1 MDDNGIILQS
11 SERLISEAKKLNI
24 IISTAESC
32 TGGMLASFLT
42 SIPGSSA
49 VFDRGFITYS
59 NSSKI
64 DLLNVNPN
72 TIDNFGAVSDKT
84 AREMA
89 LGAVKNSKANLAVS
103 ITGVA
108 GPDGGSEANPV
119 GTVYIVTSNGNNII
133 NSRKFIIK
141 DKGRDYIRKMASL
154 EAINMLSLSL
164 R

>member
-1 MDDNGIILQS
+1 MDDNDIILQS

-24 IISTAESC
+24 VVSTAESC

-89 LGAVKNSKANLAVS
+89 LGAVKNSKANLAAS

-108 GPDGGSEANPV
+108 GPEGGTKVNPV
-119 GTVYIVTSNGNNII
+119 GTVHIATSNSNNII

-141 DKGRDYIRKMASL
+141 DGGRDYIRKMASL
-154 EAINMLSLSL
+154 EAINMLSLSI

>member
-1 MDDNGIILQS
+1 MDDNNIILQS

-108 GPDGGSEANPV
+108 GPEGGTKANPV
-119 GTVYIVTSNGNNII
+119 GTVHIATSNSNNII

-141 DKGRDYIRKMASL
+141 DKGRVYIRKMASL
-154 EAINMLSLSL
+154 EAINMLSLSIS
-164 R
+164 

>member
-89 LGAVKNSKANLAVS
+89 LGAVKNSKANLAAS

-108 GPDGGSEANPV
+108 GPEGGTKVNPI
-119 GTVYIVTSNGNNII
+119 GTVHIATSNSNNII

-154 EAINMLSLSL
+154 EAINMLSLSI

>member
-1 MDDNGIILQS
+1 MDDNDIILQS

-59 NSSKI
+59 DSSKI

-108 GPDGGSEANPV
+108 GPEGGTEVNPV
-119 GTVYIVTSNGNNII
+119 GTVHIVTSNSNNII

-154 EAINMLSLSL
+154 EAINMLSLSIS
-164 R
+164 

>member
-1 MDDNGIILQS
+1 MDDNDIILQS

-59 NSSKI
+59 DSSKI

-108 GPDGGSEANPV
+108 GPEGGTEVNPV
-119 GTVYIVTSNGNNII
+119 GTVHIVTSNSNNII

-154 EAINMLSLSL
+154 EAINMLSLSI

>member
-1 MDDNGIILQS
+1 MNDNDIILQS

-42 SIPGSSA
+42 SVPGSSE

-64 DLLNVNPN
+64 DLLDVNTN
-72 TIDNFGAVSDKT
+72 TIENFGAVSDKT
-84 AREMA
+84 AKEMA

-154 EAINMLSLSL
+154 EAINMLSLSI

>member
-1 MDDNGIILQS
+1 MDDNDIILQS
-11 SERLISEAKKLNI
+11 SERLISEAKKLYL

-59 NSSKI
+59 DSSKI

-108 GPDGGSEANPV
+108 GPEGGTEVNPV
-119 GTVYIVTSNGNNII
+119 GTVHIVTSNSNNII

>member
-1 MDDNGIILQS
+1 MNDNDIILQS

-42 SIPGSSA
+42 SIPGSSE
-49 VFDRGFITYS
+49 VFDRGFVTYS

-64 DLLNVNPN
+64 DLLDVNTN

-89 LGAVKNSKANLAVS
+89 LGAVKNSKADLSVS

-108 GPDGGSEANPV
+108 GPDGGTEANPV

>member
-89 LGAVKNSKANLAVS
+89 LGAVKNSKANLAAS

-108 GPDGGSEANPV
+108 GPEGGTKVNPV
-119 GTVYIVTSNGNNII
+119 GTVHIATSNSNNII

-154 EAINMLSLSL
+154 EAINMLSLSIS
-164 R
+164 

>member
-1 MDDNGIILQS
+1 MDDNDIILQS
-11 SERLISEAKKLNI
+11 SERLISEAKKLNL

-42 SIPGSSA
+42 SIPGSSE
-49 VFDRGFITYS
+49 V
-59 NSSKI
+59 I
-64 DLLNVNPN
+64 DLLDVNTN

-89 LGAVKNSKANLAVS
+89 LGAVKNSKADLSVS

-108 GPDGGSEANPV
+108 GPDGGTEANPV

>member
-1 MDDNGIILQS
+1 MDDNNIILQS

-89 LGAVKNSKANLAVS
+89 LGAVKNSKANLAAS

-108 GPDGGSEANPV
+108 GPEGGTKVNPV
-119 GTVYIVTSNGNNII
+119 GTVHIATSNSNNII

-154 EAINMLSLSL
+154 EAINMLSLSIS
-164 R
+164 

>member
-1 MDDNGIILQS
+1 MDDNDIILQS

-108 GPDGGSEANPV
+108 GPEGGTEVNPV
-119 GTVYIVTSNGNNII
+119 GTVHIVTSNSNNII

-154 EAINMLSLSL
+154 EAINMLSLSI

>member
-89 LGAVKNSKANLAVS
+89 LGAVKNSKANLAAS

-108 GPDGGSEANPV
+108 GPEGGTKVNPI
-119 GTVYIVTSNGNNII
+119 GTVHIATSNSNNII

-154 EAINMLSLSL
+154 EAINMLSLSIS
-164 R
+164 

>member
-1 MDDNGIILQS
+1 MDDNDIILQS

-89 LGAVKNSKANLAVS
+89 LGAVKNSKANLAAS

-108 GPDGGSEANPV
+108 GPEGGTKVNPV
-119 GTVYIVTSNGNNII
+119 GTVHIATSNSNNII

-154 EAINMLSLSL
+154 EAINMLSLSIS
-164 R
+164 

>member
-1 MDDNGIILQS
+1 MDDNDIILQS

-89 LGAVKNSKANLAVS
+89 LGAVKNSKANLAAS

-108 GPDGGSEANPV
+108 GPEGGTKVNPV
-119 GTVYIVTSNGNNII
+119 GTVHIATSNSNNII

-154 EAINMLSLSL
+154 EAINMLFLSIT
-164 R
+164 

>member
-1 MDDNGIILQS
+1 MDDNDIILQS

-72 TIDNFGAVSDKT
+72 TINNFGAVSDKT

-89 LGAVKNSKANLAVS
+89 LGAVKNSKANLAAS

-108 GPDGGSEANPV
+108 GPEGGTKVNPV
-119 GTVYIVTSNGNNII
+119 GTVHIATSNSNNII

-141 DKGRDYIRKMASL
+141 YKGRDYIRKMASL
-154 EAINMLSLSL
+154 EAINMLSLSIS
-164 R
+164 

>member
-42 SIPGSSA
+42 SIQGSSA

-89 LGAVKNSKANLAVS
+89 LGAVKNSKANLAAS

-108 GPDGGSEANPV
+108 GPEGGTKVNPV
-119 GTVYIVTSNGNNII
+119 GTVHIATSNSNNII

-154 EAINMLSLSL
+154 EAINMLSLSIS
-164 R
+164 

>member
-1 MDDNGIILQS
+1 
-11 SERLISEAKKLNI
+11 
-24 IISTAESC
+24 
-32 TGGMLASFLT
+32 MLASFLT

-89 LGAVKNSKANLAVS
+89 LGAVKNSKANLAAS

-108 GPDGGSEANPV
+108 GPEGGTKVNPV
-119 GTVYIVTSNGNNII
+119 GTVHIATSNSNNII

-154 EAINMLSLSL
+154 EAINMLSLSIS
-164 R
+164 

>member
-1 MDDNGIILQS
+1 MDDNDIILQS

-24 IISTAESC
+24 IVSTAESC

-49 VFDRGFITYS
+49 VFDIGFITYS

-72 TIDNFGAVSDKT
+72 TIDSFGAVSDKT

-89 LGAVKNSKANLAVS
+89 LGAVKNSKANLAVA

-108 GPDGGSEANPV
+108 GPGGGTKVNPV
-119 GTVYIVTSNGNNII
+119 GTVHIATSNSNNII

-154 EAINMLSLSL
+154 EAINMLSLSI

>member
-1 MDDNGIILQS
+1 MDDNDIILQS

-24 IISTAESC
+24 IVSTAESC

-49 VFDRGFITYS
+49 VFDIGFITYS

-72 TIDNFGAVSDKT
+72 TIDSFGAVSDKT

-89 LGAVKNSKANLAVS
+89 LGAVKNSKANLAVA

-108 GPDGGSEANPV
+108 GPGGGTKVNPV
-119 GTVYIVTSNGNNII
+119 GTVHIATSNSNNII

-141 DKGRDYIRKMASL
+141 DGGRDYIRKMASL
-154 EAINMLSLSL
+154 EAINMLSLSI

>member
-1 MDDNGIILQS
+1 MNDNDIILQS

-64 DLLNVNPN
+64 DLLDVNTN

-108 GPDGGSEANPV
+108 GPDGGTEANPV

>member
-1 MDDNGIILQS
+1 MDDNDIILQS

-24 IISTAESC
+24 IVSTAESC

-89 LGAVKNSKANLAVS
+89 LGAVKNSKANLAVA

-108 GPDGGSEANPV
+108 GPGGGTKVNPV
-119 GTVYIVTSNGNNII
+119 GTVHIATSNSNNII

-154 EAINMLSLSL
+154 EAINMLSLSI

>member
-72 TIDNFGAVSDKT
+72 TIDNFGAVSDKI

-89 LGAVKNSKANLAVS
+89 LGAVKNSKANLAAS

-108 GPDGGSEANPV
+108 GPEGGTKVNPV
-119 GTVYIVTSNGNNII
+119 GTVHIATSNSNNII

-154 EAINMLSLSL
+154 EAINMLSLSIS
-164 R
+164 

>member
-49 VFDRGFITYS
+49 VFDIGFITYS

-72 TIDNFGAVSDKT
+72 TIDSFGAVSDKT

-89 LGAVKNSKANLAVS
+89 LGAVKNSKANLAAS

-108 GPDGGSEANPV
+108 GPEGGTKVNPV
-119 GTVYIVTSNGNNII
+119 GTVHIATSNSNNII

-154 EAINMLSLSL
+154 EAINMLSLSI

>member
-11 SERLISEAKKLNI
+11 SERLISKAKKLNI

-108 GPDGGSEANPV
+108 GPEGGTEVNPV
-119 GTVYIVTSNGNNII
+119 GTVHIVTANSNNII
-133 NSRKFIIK
+133 NSKKFIIK
-141 DKGRDYIRKMASL
+141 DKGRDYIRRIASL

>member
-89 LGAVKNSKANLAVS
+89 LGAVKNSKANLAAS

-108 GPDGGSEANPV
+108 GPEGGTKVNPV
-119 GTVYIVTSNGNNII
+119 GTVHIATSNSNNII

-154 EAINMLSLSL
+154 EAINMLSLSIT
-164 R
+164 

>member
-1 MDDNGIILQS
+1 MDDNDIILQS
-11 SERLISEAKKLNI
+11 SERLISEAKKLNL

-42 SIPGSSA
+42 SIPGSSE
-49 VFDRGFITYS
+49 VFDRGFVTYS

-64 DLLNVNPN
+64 DLLDVNTN

-108 GPDGGSEANPV
+108 GPDGGTEANPV

>member
-1 MDDNGIILQS
+1 MDDNDIILQS

-24 IISTAESC
+24 IVSTAESC

-49 VFDRGFITYS
+49 VFDIGFITYS

-72 TIDNFGAVSDKT
+72 TIDSFGAVSDKT

-108 GPDGGSEANPV
+108 GPEGGTEVNPV
-119 GTVYIVTSNGNNII
+119 GTVHIVTSNSNNII

-154 EAINMLSLSL
+154 EAINMLSLSI

>member
-1 MDDNGIILQS
+1 MDDNDIILQS
-11 SERLISEAKKLNI
+11 SERLISEAKKLNL

-42 SIPGSSA
+42 SIPGSSE
-49 VFDRGFITYS
+49 VFDRGFVTYS

-64 DLLNVNPN
+64 DLLDVNTN

-89 LGAVKNSKANLAVS
+89 LGAVKNSKADLSVS

-108 GPDGGSEANPV
+108 GPDGGTEANPV

>member
-89 LGAVKNSKANLAVS
+89 LGAVKNSKANLAAS
-103 ITGVA
+103 ITGIA
-108 GPDGGSEANPV
+108 GPEGGTKVNPV
-119 GTVYIVTSNGNNII
+119 GTVHIATSNSNNII

-154 EAINMLSLSL
+154 EAINMLSLSIS
-164 R
+164 

>member
-72 TIDNFGAVSDKT
+72 TIDSFGAVSDKT

-89 LGAVKNSKANLAVS
+89 LGAVKNSKANLAAS
-103 ITGVA
+103 ITGIA
-108 GPDGGSEANPV
+108 GPEGGTKVNPV
-119 GTVYIVTSNGNNII
+119 GTVHIATSNSNNII

-154 EAINMLSLSL
+154 EAINMLSLSIS
-164 R
+164 

>member
-1 MDDNGIILQS
+1 MDDNDIILQS

-42 SIPGSSA
+42 SIQGSSA

-89 LGAVKNSKANLAVS
+89 LGAVKNSKANLAAS

-108 GPDGGSEANPV
+108 GPEGGTKVNPV
-119 GTVYIVTSNGNNII
+119 GTVHIATSNSNNII

-141 DKGRDYIRKMASL
+141 EKGRDYIRKMASL
-154 EAINMLSLSL
+154 EAINMLSLSIS
-164 R
+164 

>member
-1 MDDNGIILQS
+1 MDDNDIILQS

-42 SIPGSSA
+42 SIQGSSA

-108 GPDGGSEANPV
+108 GPEGGTKVNPV
-119 GTVYIVTSNGNNII
+119 GTVHIATSNSNNII

-154 EAINMLSLSL
+154 EAINMLSLSIS
-164 R
+164 

>member
-89 LGAVKNSKANLAVS
+89 LGAVKNSKANLAAS
-103 ITGVA
+103 ITGIA
-108 GPDGGSEANPV
+108 GPEGGTKVNPV
-119 GTVYIVTSNGNNII
+119 GTVHIAISNSNNII

-154 EAINMLSLSL
+154 EAINMLSLSIT
-164 R
+164 

>member
-1 MDDNGIILQS
+1 MDDNDIILQS

-108 GPDGGSEANPV
+108 GPEGGTKVNPV
-119 GTVYIVTSNGNNII
+119 GTVHIATSNSNNII

-154 EAINMLSLSL
+154 EAINMLSLSIS
-164 R
+164 

>member
-1 MDDNGIILQS
+1 MDDNDIILQS

-42 SIPGSSA
+42 SIPGSST

-72 TIDNFGAVSDKT
+72 TIDNFGAVSEKT

-108 GPDGGSEANPV
+108 GPEGGTEVNPV
-119 GTVYIVTSNGNNII
+119 GTVHIVTSNSNNII

-154 EAINMLSLSL
+154 EAINMLSLSI

>member
-1 MDDNGIILQS
+1 MDDNDIILQS

-59 NSSKI
+59 DSSKI

-108 GPDGGSEANPV
+108 GPEGGTEVNPV
-119 GTVYIVTSNGNNII
+119 GTVYIVTSNSNNII

-154 EAINMLSLSL
+154 EAINMLSLSI

>member
-1 MDDNGIILQS
+1 MDDNDIILQS

-24 IISTAESC
+24 IVSTAESC

-49 VFDRGFITYS
+49 VFDIGFITYS

-89 LGAVKNSKANLAVS
+89 LGAVKNSKANLAAS

-108 GPDGGSEANPV
+108 GPEGGTKVNPV
-119 GTVYIVTSNGNNII
+119 GTVHIATSNSNNII

-154 EAINMLSLSL
+154 EAINMLSLSI